1 MAYLDDSAERES
13 LFETPVPW
21 MYLDTRGNV
30 TAGIGQMI
38 PTLAAAHALPFL
50 DSDGN
55 SATQDAISTDFF
67 RVRGMRPGLAASHY
81 VTATSPRL
89 SGPDMLHLLKSA
101 LAYLD
106 KQLPG
111 LYPDYADFPD
121 AAKLPLLDMI
131 YNLGETKLRDE
142 YIHFNAA
149 VLAREWT
156 IAAVECHR
164 NGPNQARN
172 DWTKTQFNL
181 AAREAVAA

>member
-1 MAYLDDSAERES
+1 
-13 LFETPVPW
+13 
-21 MYLDTRGNV
+21 MYLDSRGNV
-30 TAGIGQMI
+30 TAAIGQMI
-38 PTLAAAHALPFL
+38 PNLAAARALPFRTPDL
-50 DSDGN
+50 SGLADEE
-55 SATQDAISTDFF
+55 AIGIDFF
-67 RVRGMRPGLAASHY
+67 RVRGMATGWAFSHY
-81 VTATSPRL
+81 ASPKSPRL
-89 SGPDMLHLLKSA
+89 LPEDMLHLLKSA
-101 LAYLD
+101 LGYLD

-142 YIHFNAA
+142 YIDFNAA

-164 NGPNQARN
+164 NGPNEARN
-172 DWTKTQFNL
+172 DWTKAQFNL